1 MTLVFEKNANF
12 FAEICRK
19 LQKIVIITLTSN
31 FRPLGNCFLWAV
43 FFNCKSSP
51 QIWVLFPRLRLGINF
66 DKKIVGLH
74 FGRIF
79 HKLIWSHVPLPRYSP
94 RRIILDSLWKE
105 RGTKMV
111 NFQAPPPPPHPPPR
125 APPMLWFCKYFWH
138 WWQYWWFRLKACVC
152 MYSITYILNR
162 AQLYVNVCIYTFM
175 YMYIT
180 RFPPP
185 TVLL

>member
-1 MTLVFEKNANF
+1 MAFLTQNKAKLCKNLLMTLVFEKNANF

-111 NFQAPPPPPHPPPR
+111 NFQAGGGR
-125 APPMLWFCKYFWH
+125 CYDFVNISDTGDNIGDFD
-138 WWQYWWFRLKACVC
+138 LKHVCVC
-152 MYSITYILNR
+152 TASHTYSIEHS
-162 AQLYVNVCIYTFM
+162 CM
-175 YMYIT
+175 
-180 RFPPP
+180 
-185 TVLL
+185 